1 VILCIRWRRRIKDDH
16 LSPSVASA
24 DNREEEM
31 LDVVAR
37 ILPAASTIAIA
48 ALTIFNV
55 GYFWRI
61 GIHFLGVIDFNNFVY
76 SFGLAFGLLIV
87 LYLFLQKWVTSFSEP
102 VSETF
107 RRRTMHTTSIFMGI
121 GAGVFLLGPFVV
133 GFYGWN
139 HSKHEYDSWH
149 EAVRAGVVLAGY
161 VLFWTNWSV
170 QSFLRYQTSG
180 VVSKIDLLT
189 LPLALAIFWQ
199 AGRFAAEWQMIG
211 SDTYTV
217 ATKGAE
223 KRAIIENAR
232 LLRASSNGFI
242 VLAGQRILFIPHS
255 EIVQIQRSCDLDK
268 PC

>member
-1 VILCIRWRRRIKDDH
+1 VILCIRWRRRIKDA
-16 LSPSVASA
+16 SQSSVASA
-24 DNREEEM
+24 ANQREQM

-37 ILPAASTIAIA
+37 ILPAASAIAIA

-102 VSETF
+102 VSEAF
-107 RRRTMHTTSIFMGI
+107 RRRTMRTTNIFMGI
-121 GAGVFLLGPFVV
+121 GGGVFLLGPFVV
-133 GFYGWN
+133 GFYGWH
-139 HSKHEYDSWH
+139 HSKHEFYSWH
-149 EAVRAGVVLAGY
+149 EALRAGVVLAGY

-180 VVSKIDLLT
+180 VVSKFDLLA
-189 LPLALAIFWQ
+189 LPLALGMFLQ
-199 AGRFAAEWQMIG
+199 AGRFAAEWQMIA
-211 SDTYTV
+211 SDTYIVT
-217 ATKGAE
+217 TKGAE
-223 KRAIIENAR
+223 KQATIENAR

-242 VLAGQRILFIPHS
+242 VFAEQRILLIPHS
-255 EIVQIQRSCDLDK
+255 AIVQIQRSCDLDK